1 MELNERYEDGF
12 LSQVDASQR
21 GEVVKIPVGYERV
34 GKVFNLLQSRYI
46 LLAGSTGS
54 GKTSLADEMTV
65 LQPWTLLKSGQLPDV
80 HWETLYFSL
89 ERKQMFKHAKWVSWM
104 IYRDFGYQISA
115 DQIMG
120 WGDAPLSEEGYKL
133 VRSYDDEM
141 SELLDH
147 IQLYDGKIKASVVE
161 RAIRRRALDL
171 GTFYYSDDEGV
182 YKDDNPVYIV
192 RFEDDGKTKKTKT
205 GNRTYVELEHK
216 GVKFKLYEDDH
227 RYFLNNPKTFVFIVI
242 DGINLL
248 GSKEEIDA
256 ISVLVS
262 DARDKYGFSP
272 VIISQ
277 QNRSMGDIQRL
288 KHHGGDLSPQLEDI
302 FKSSQMGF
310 DADLVLA
317 LFDALKYKAFDT
329 EGKFDGYI
337 IKQGSDG
344 ITGSLQTP
352 DGHSRFRSIHV
363 LKNSFGPDG
372 AKFGMKFIGEC
383 GYFETLPKPDD
394 EGAMQLVYTA
404 VRKGE

>member
-1 MELNERYEDGF
+1 MELNERYKDGF
-12 LSQVDASQR
+12 ISQIDASQR
-21 GEVVKIPVGYERV
+21 GEVVRIPVGLDRV
-34 GKVFNLLQSRYI
+34 GSVFNLLQSRYM

-54 GKTSLADEMTV
+54 GKTSLADTLVV
-65 LQPWTLLKSGQLPDV
+65 LNPWTLKKCGALPDI
-80 HWETLYFSL
+80 HWEVLYFSL
-89 ERKQMFKHAKWVSWM
+89 ERKQMFKHAKWISWM
-104 IYRDFGYQISA
+104 IYRDWGYQISA
-115 DQIMG
+115 DEIMG

-147 IQLYDGKIKASVVE
+147 IQMYDGKISSEVVK
-161 RAIRRRALDL
+161 RAIHRRALDL

-182 YKDDNPVYIV
+182 YKDDNPVYIA
-192 RFEDDGKTKKTKT
+192 RFSDEGKIRKTKT
-205 GNRTYVELEHK
+205 GNRAYIELTHDGE
-216 GVKFKLYEDDH
+216 KFKIYEDDH
-227 RYFLNNPKTFVFIVI
+227 RYFLKNPKTFVFVVI

-248 GSKEEIDA
+248 GSKEEIDE
-256 ISVLVS
+256 ISILVS

-272 VIISQ
+272 VIITQ

-310 DADLVLA
+310 DADLVVG
-317 LFDALKYKAFDT
+317 LFDALKYKAYDV

-337 IKQGSDG
+337 IKQGTDG

-352 DGHSRFRSIHV
+352 GGHSRFRSIHI

-372 AKFGMKFIGEC
+372 AKFGLKFIGEC
-383 GYFETLPKPDD
+383 SHFETLPKPDD
-394 EGAMQLVYTA
+394 EAAMAKIYA
-404 VRKGE
+404 EVRQGK